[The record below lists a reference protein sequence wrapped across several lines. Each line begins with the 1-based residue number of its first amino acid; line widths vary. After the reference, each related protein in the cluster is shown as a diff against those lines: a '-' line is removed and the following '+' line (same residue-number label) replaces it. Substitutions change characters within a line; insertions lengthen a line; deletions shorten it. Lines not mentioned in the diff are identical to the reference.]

1 MDPIGDIRTHDMTN
15 DGFGGFRQ
23 KLRGGRR
30 LLGSFIK
37 TPTVHATE
45 ILAGLGYDFVVIDQ
59 EHGPFDRAS
68 IDLLM
73 LATSA
78 LGISGIV
85 RVADE
90 SAILPALD
98 MGAAGILA
106 PHVDTAEQA
115 RAIVAAARYMGGKR
129 GCSPSPRAGRYG
141 GLDLVDHVARADA
154 GISVAVMIEHP
165 DAIRN
170 VDAIAA
176 VEGIDALFLGLG
188 DLAVASGELA
198 PGAPYIQEAAERA
211 AAAAQRHSKGLIAT
225 ASTVEAGA
233 WLIDLGVNAFVVG
246 SDQGMMRAAAMRQRS
261 AFAGIAT
268 PAGATA

>member
-1 MDPIGDIRTHDMTN
+1 MTS
-15 DGFGGFRQ
+15 FAFEGFRHD
-23 KLRGGRR
+23 LRGARR
-30 LLGSFIK
+30 MLGSFIK

-45 ILAGLGYDFVVIDQ
+45 ILAGLGYDFVVIDE
-59 EHGPFDRAS
+59 EHGPFDRTS

-78 LGISGIV
+78 LGIAGIV

-90 SAILPALD
+90 GAILPALD
-98 MGAAGILA
+98 MGAAGILV
-106 PHVDTAEQA
+106 PHVDTAGQA
-115 RAIVAAARYMGGKR
+115 RAIVAAARYVGGKR

-141 GLDLVDHVARADA
+141 GLDLAEHVARADA
-154 GISVAVMIEHP
+154 GVSVAVMIEHP

-176 VEGIDALFLGLG
+176 VEGIDALFVGLG
-188 DLAVASGELA
+188 DLAVATGELA
-198 PGAPYIQEAAERA
+198 PGAPYIHEAAERI

-233 WLIDLGVNAFVVG
+233 WLIDLGVNAFVVS
-246 SDQGMMRAAAMRQRS
+246 SDQGLMRAAAMQQRS
-261 AFAGIAT
+261 AFADIAT
-268 PAGATA
+268 PQGAAA

>member
-1 MDPIGDIRTHDMTN
+1 MTS
-15 DGFGGFRQ
+15 DAFGGFRHD
-23 KLRGGRR
+23 LRSGRR

-37 TPTVHATE
+37 TPTVHTTE
-45 ILAGLGYDFVVIDQ
+45 ILADLGFDFVVIDE

-78 LGISGIV
+78 LGIAGIV

-90 SAILPALD
+90 ASILPALD
-98 MGAAGILA
+98 MGAAGVLV

-115 RAIVAAARYMGGKR
+115 RRVAAAARYMGGTR
-129 GCSPSPRAGRYG
+129 GCSPSVRAGRYG
-141 GLDLVDHVARADA
+141 GRGLAEHVAHADA

-188 DLAVASGELA
+188 DLAVASGELT
-198 PGAPYIQEAAERA
+198 PGAPAIRDAAEQA
-211 AAAAQRHSKGLIAT
+211 ASAARRHGKGLLAT
-225 ASTVEAGA
+225 ATTVETGA

-246 SDQGMMRAAAMRQRS
+246 SDQGLLRTAGMQQLSR
-261 AFAGIAT
+261 FADIVA
-268 PAGATA
+268 PAGAAA